1 MSVGW
6 AWGQRQVTNHLR
18 LTPAR
23 YPCPRGQ
30 ICPHLQQE
38 VPQGHKGGSVLWF
51 VSPALNHD
59 IVDVLGAVLGPGQ
72 TLPLLVNLMQDLVVG
87 RCSLRTSRAPGSS
100 PLISPPSPRNSWNCW
115 PPCLYPKEELCLHPG
130 PLTLTPRSGASE
142 QGAVAKEDCEK
153 AQAGLFLTTGGRALC
168 SAYLGGSGR
177 HRARET
183 GIPTGRSQFQQGQVG
198 RQGSNQPP
206 ATLWGA

>member
-100 PLISPPSPRNSWNCW
+100 PLISPPQPTEQ
-115 PPCLYPKEELCLHPG
+115 LELLAAMPV
-130 PLTLTPRSGASE
+130 PQR
-142 QGAVAKEDCEK
+142 
-153 AQAGLFLTTGGRALC
+153 RAL
-168 SAYLGGSGR
+168 
-177 HRARET
+177 
-183 GIPTGRSQFQQGQVG
+183 
-198 RQGSNQPP
+198 P
-206 ATLWGA
+206 APWASDPYP

>member
-1 MSVGW
+1 MQFEDKQSTRLFT
-6 AWGQRQVTNHLR
+6 AHL
-18 LTPAR
+18 
-23 YPCPRGQ
+23 
-30 ICPHLQQE
+30 
-38 VPQGHKGGSVLWF
+38 
-51 VSPALNHD
+51 
-59 IVDVLGAVLGPGQ
+59 
-72 TLPLLVNLMQDLVVG
+72 
-87 RCSLRTSRAPGSS
+87 
-100 PLISPPSPRNSWNCW
+100 PPSPRNGWNCW